1 MCKIL
6 LMRQRDCVRTPWDV
20 QAEITK
26 LVAKKKAIEEGL
38 AELYKTVAFLEGP
51 PKEKDGKRQFAL
63 RLTDA
68 CRFSLRCSKTPKSPR
83 QIRDNLVAVGFPLE
97 RYANALAC
105 IHTTLKRLV
114 QNREAQAVKV
124 VGRSA
129 YLGTDDLRSPG
140 KLDFYW

>member
-1 MCKIL
+1 
-6 LMRQRDCVRTPWDV
+6 MRQRDRVRTPSDV

-26 LVAKKKAIEEGL
+26 LVAKKKVIDERL
-38 AELYKTVAFLEGP
+38 AELYKTIAFLEGP
-51 PKEKDGKRQFAL
+51 PQEKDGKRQFAL

-68 CRFSLRCSKTPKSPR
+68 CRFALRCSKTPKSPR
-83 QIRDNLVAVGFPLE
+83 QIRDSLAAVGFPLE

-105 IHTTLKRLV
+105 IHTTLKRLG
-114 QNREAQAVKV
+114 QNGEAQVVKA

-140 KLDFYW
+140 KVDFYW

>member
-1 MCKIL
+1 
-6 LMRQRDCVRTPWDV
+6 MRRRDCLRTPRDV
-20 QAEITK
+20 QAEITR
-26 LVAKKKAIEEGL
+26 LVAKKKVIEERL
-38 AELYKTVAFLEGP
+38 TELYKTVAFLEGP

-68 CRFSLRCSKTPKSPR
+68 CRFALRCSKTPKSPR
-83 QIRDNLVAVGFPLE
+83 QIRDDLVAAGFPLE

-114 QNREAQAVKV
+114 QNGEAQAVKA
-124 VGRSA
+124 VGRNA

-140 KLDFYW
+140 KVDFYW